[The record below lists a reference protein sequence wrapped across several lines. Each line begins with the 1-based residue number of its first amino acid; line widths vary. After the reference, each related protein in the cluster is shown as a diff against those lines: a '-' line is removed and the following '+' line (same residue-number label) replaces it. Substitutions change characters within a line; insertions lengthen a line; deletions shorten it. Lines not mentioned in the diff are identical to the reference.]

1 MLRARPIHY
10 TSRPEQWTA
19 LLHALGLAATV
30 DDGDWLEFD
39 AGSGRLAVARVEH
52 GHPLDAITVFSVEVG
67 DLEEFARRTEDD
79 GTQAEVHQTPDGAT
93 VQISADDGY
102 EFFAFPAQR
111 AADGSWATSPE
122 ADPAL
127 TLVATWISPLVGV
140 AVNDLRNIGARPR
153 TQDDES
159 ATFTTKNGGIL
170 RVIHGADSGNGDLAF
185 EYDGGLEPLLGRLH
199 SAGVDARIED
209 EVLYVANP
217 DAAGGSA
224 PASIVVEKSRAA
236 STPAP

>member
-10 TSRPEQWTA
+10 TSRPEQWSA
-19 LLHALGLAATV
+19 LLRALGLAATV

-39 AGSGRLAVARVEH
+39 AGSGRLAVGRVDH

-79 GTQAEVHQTPDGAT
+79 GTQAELHQTPDGAT
-93 VQISADDGY
+93 VQISADDGF

-127 TLVATWISPLVGV
+127 TVVATWVSPLVGV
-140 AVNDLRNIGARPR
+140 AANDLRNIGARPR
-153 TQDDES
+153 TEDDES

-170 RVIHGADSGNGDLAF
+170 RIIHGADSGNGDLAF
-185 EYDGGLEPLLGRLH
+185 EYDGELEPLLGRLH
-199 SAGVDARIED
+199 TAGVDARVED
-209 EVLYVANP
+209 DVLYVANP

-224 PASIVVEKSRAA
+224 PASIVVLRS
-236 STPAP
+236 